1 MEDIKKHLFWG
12 VSGVVVLTIS
22 IMWFLAIG
30 SLNEERTNNESRI
43 SSTFSSLKQITDKG
57 NHPNAKFDE
66 GMNVILASVKT
77 DIQKTWQDKY
87 NVQKQ
92 SLNWPV
98 GPGQLDRITAN
109 YFEPLSP
116 IELRVEMDGVINP
129 LNSSVKTEISRI
141 ARSKYKDFTAVY
153 LPTLAD
159 IVDARWGPDPD
170 AVSGFGDTSV
180 GDGGAAVNEHLVV
193 WKESNQKALT
203 SRFAWASSVP
213 TTLEILYAQEDLW
226 VLNQWLKIIADMN
239 KTADAAY
246 NAKVTDI
253 IGIDLAKNG
262 AFIGPT
268 GVDLAKEA
276 ILNGGKVTGGMG
288 DMDGMGGMGDMGG
301 MGGMMGG
308 MEGGGGPN
316 EGGGGEGGGGE
327 GGGGDG
333 GEVVGGGETE
343 ASSDPGDLRYVDDT
357 YQPLAISE
365 LRAALNITTESRN
378 IRPKLAIAKRY
389 PTRIRLTIDLRFLHQ
404 FLAACG
410 NAELSIEVLQ
420 VRINA
425 PSGMNKG
432 GGDSGSMGGMG
443 GDMGG
448 GMDGGMGEGDM
459 GSMGGAMGGMGGAM
473 GGMGGAMGGMGGG
486 AVIQAPTMQ
495 YHVEVEIYGIVHI
508 YNPVNLAALGIDP
521 QENNTNNNNNNPAD
535 PGGEAE

>member
-22 IMWFLAIG
+22 IMWFLAIS
-30 SLNEERTNNESRI
+30 SLNEERTNNENRI
-43 SSTFSSLKQITDKG
+43 RSKFSNLNQITENQ
-57 NHPNAKFDE
+57 NHPNGKFDD
-66 GMNVILASVKT
+66 GMTVIMNTVKN
-77 DIQKTWQDKY
+77 DIHKTWQDKY

-109 YFEPLSP
+109 YFEPLAP
-116 IELRVEMDGVINP
+116 IELRVEMDGVINK
-129 LNSSVKTEISRI
+129 LNNSVKTEISRI
-141 ARSKYKDFTAVY
+141 ARSKYQDFTAKY
-153 LPTLAD
+153 LPSLAD
-159 IVDARWGPDPD
+159 VVDARWGPEPNANNSFGGTG
-170 AVSGFGDTSV
+170 AVE
-180 GDGGAAVNEHLVV
+180 DGGDAQAGSEHLVV

-203 SRFAWASSVP
+203 SRFAWVGTVP

-268 GVDLAKEA
+268 GVDLAKES
-276 ILNGGKVTGGMG
+276 LLSGGKVAGGESGMGG
-288 DMDGMGGMGDMGG
+288 DMDGMGGMDGMMSG

-308 MEGGGGPN
+308 GEDGEEGGSGN
-316 EGGGGEGGGGE
+316 EGGSETGGGE
-327 GGGGDG
+327 AGVSGTA
-333 GEVVGGGETE
+333 EST
-343 ASSDPGDLRYVDDT
+343 ADPGDLRYVDDT
-357 YQPLAISE
+357 YKPLAISE
-365 LRAALNITTESRN
+365 LRAALNVTAESRN
-378 IRPKLAIAKRY
+378 TRPTLAIAKRY
-389 PTRIRLTIDLRFLHQ
+389 PTRIRLTMDLRFLHQ

-432 GGDSGSMGGMG
+432 GGDSGAMGGAMGGME
-443 GDMGG
+443 G
-448 GMDGGMGEGDM
+448 GMDEGDM
-459 GSMGGAMGGMGGAM
+459 GSMGGAMGGMGG
-473 GGMGGAMGGMGGG
+473 G
-486 AVIQAPTMQ
+486 AVISAPTMQ

-521 QENNTNNNNNNPAD
+521 QENNANNNNNNNNPAD